1 MRQTRHKPVLQLQP
15 AKYPLQEVGRL
26 QHCRPSER
34 AIAAKRV
41 SAWARWHG
49 RWSHTHSSPGA
60 QRQGL
65 PMAHAY
71 AGARFNAPSATS
83 ASVKNLRQI
92 LQSCL
97 ASLLSKTGSGL
108 SADPPDRNNDP
119 FKASVCRSK
128 GPGSRVRLL
137 SRTGGGSRTA
147 TLRET
152 AARSSASP
160 CTLHLHVQ
168 HAACTARRHPTHL
181 APGVL

>member
-1 MRQTRHKPVLQLQP
+1 MVH
-15 AKYPLQEVGRL
+15 
-26 QHCRPSER
+26 
-34 AIAAKRV
+34 
-41 SAWARWHG
+41 
-49 RWSHTHSSPGA
+49 
-60 QRQGL
+60 
-65 PMAHAY
+65 
-71 AGARFNAPSATS
+71 APSATS
-83 ASVKNLRQI
+83 ASVKNLRPI

-160 CTLHLHVQ
+160 SRAGAVCQ

-181 APGVL
+181 APGVLQQGLGCVHGRQPLLLPPTGDVPRVFDAAALRRSCTYVADSVVVCSEDPSNCLLARV